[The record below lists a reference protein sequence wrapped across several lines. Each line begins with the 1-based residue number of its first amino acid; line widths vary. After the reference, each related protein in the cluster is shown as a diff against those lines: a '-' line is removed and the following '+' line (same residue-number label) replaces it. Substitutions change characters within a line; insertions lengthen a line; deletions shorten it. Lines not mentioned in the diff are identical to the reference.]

1 MTDGEKEVFENIP
14 SDYNKFYIPMIW
26 ATSLVVRARKENRI
40 RDDFALKTML
50 DVGLN
55 MKFDFSLYSIKI
67 SSGLVVKIV
76 SV

>member
-50 DVGLN
+50 DVGLYV
-55 MKFDFSLYSIKI
+55 KFDSSLYWIKT
-67 SSGLVVKIV
+67 SSGLVI
-76 SV
+76 